1 MTTSTRIPYR
11 AGREF
16 RPPDGPTMCSRCSVG
31 LLHRTSDRVEETVDL
46 QTNAELTVHIWEHDV
61 DSEGRALCPTCSE
74 ADNQAI
80 TWLALVKWQSED
92 QANRA
97 LHLARDRL
105 VVAVGNIQTSFAYER
120 GQLCTGAV
128 MSFLAKMKQRFTV
141 EFPPSFELLAG
152 DMHESTMEMGANLR
166 AWSDADEL
174 PPARDFA
181 WADECPETERNTER

>member
-1 MTTSTRIPYR
+1 MTISTIIPYR

-16 RPPDGPTMCSRCSVG
+16 RPPEGPTMCSRCSVG
-31 LLHRTSDRVEETVDL
+31 LLNRTSDRVEETVDL

-61 DSEGRALCPTCSE
+61 DSEGRALCGACSE
-74 ADNQAI
+74 SDNQAI
-80 TWLALVKWQSED
+80 AWLALVKWQSED

-105 VVAVGNIQTSFAYER
+105 VVAVGNIQTSFACER

-128 MSFLAKMKQRFTV
+128 MSFLAKMRFTV

-166 AWSDADEL
+166 AWSDADE
-174 PPARDFA
+174 PQPARDFA
-181 WADECPETERNTER
+181 WSDEECPKTERNDDR